1 MREVEARL
9 GPRLKAS
16 DDRVG
21 EQWAGCCPGGE
32 LKHSMAA
39 GRPGGQRT

>member
-9 GPRLKAS
+9 GHRLKAS

-32 LKHSMAA
+32 LKHSTAV
-39 GRPGGQRT
+39 GRLGGQQT